1 MEDMNLI
8 PVLHDSIRRCLQ
20 QL

>member
-8 PVLHDSIRRCLQ
+8 PILHNSIRRCL
-20 QL
+20 

>member
-8 PVLHDSIRRCLQ
+8 PILHYSIRRCL
-20 QL
+20 